1 MVDGRVNADIAEVS
15 LNRPEAFNALN
26 LELVTDLAGSDDGIG
41 RRQQD
46 DGRRG
51 LVDGLLVFLQ
61 PQVVEART
69 LVLLSQGAVFVD

>member
-41 RRQQD
+41 RRQQAA
-46 DGRRG
+46 GG
-51 LVDGLLVFLQ
+51 
-61 PQVVEART
+61 VVNR
-69 LVLLSQGAVFVD
+69 QGHG